1 MAAKST
7 RFFIFLLLL
16 ALIGL
21 TVRQL
26 YITRPVKAP
35 ELKALPLARVELIQA
50 VRKTTHPFDHITGHL
65 QPARKSTLHFEVN
78 GNLLKRLVEAGALV
92 QRGELLLQL
101 DDADYKDR
109 AIEAK
114 AQLQQE
120 QARQARDQQLLEFAH
135 SNAQLAQREVNRL
148 ISLGKKALS
157 SKSKLDER
165 RQQLLQLQG
174 EDTQL
179 AYTVNTAP
187 QRLSALQSALKR
199 AQRNVQRT
207 HLTAPYSGR
216 VNRVLIEEGDHITP
230 NDTVLELI
238 DDLSLDL
245 YTEVSGTTA
254 AALKQGQQLDVS
266 VKGRSYPGQLIA
278 VQRDP
283 DPETF
288 THPIKIRIP
297 GEGLIPGMLA
307 SARLPLTTLP
317 NTIVV
322 PRSALLQDSGHSYL
336 FVVKGDRLERR
347 QVKSGIHS
355 GNLLVIDAGLAE
367 GETLVARDVAALIDG
382 QQIVLPKLQRAADFQ

>member
-1 MAAKST
+1 VAAKST

-21 TVRQL
+21 AVRQL

-35 ELKALPLARVELIQA
+35 ELKSLPLAQVA
-50 VRKTTHPFDHITGHL
+50 VIKAIRKTIHPFDQITGRL
-65 QPARKSTLHFEVN
+65 QPARKSALHFEVN
-78 GNLLKRLVEAGALV
+78 GNLIKRLVEAGTLV
-92 QRGELLLQL
+92 QQGELLLQL
-101 DDADYKDR
+101 DDADYRDR

-120 QARQARDQQLLEFAH
+120 QTRQARDQQLLEFAH

-157 SKSKLDER
+157 SKSKLDEK
-165 RQQLLQLQG
+165 RQRLLQLQG
-174 EDTQL
+174 EETQL

-254 AALKQGQQLDVS
+254 AALKRGQQLDVS
-266 VKGRSYPGQLIA
+266 VNGRSYPGQLIA

-288 THPIKIRIP
+288 THPIRIRIP

-307 SARLPLTTLP
+307 SAQLPLTTLP
-317 NTIVV
+317 DAIVV
-322 PRSALLQDSGHSYL
+322 PPSARLQDSGHSYL
-336 FVVKGDRLERR
+336 FVVKGNRLERR
-347 QVKSGIHS
+347 RVKASIHS
-355 GNLLVIDAGLAE
+355 GNLLVINAGLAE
-367 GETLVARDVAALIDG
+367 GETLVARDVAALTDD
-382 QQIVLPKLQRAADFQ
+382 QQIVPPKPPQATTPQ

>member
-1 MAAKST
+1 VAAKST
-7 RFFIFLLLL
+7 RFFVFLLLL

-21 TVRQL
+21 TIGQL

-35 ELKALPLARVELIQA
+35 ELKTLPLARIEVVQA
-50 VRKTTHPFDHITGHL
+50 THKTIHPFDHITGRL
-65 QPARKSTLHFEVN
+65 QPARKSALHFEVN
-78 GNLLKRLVEAGALV
+78 GNLLKRLVEAGTLV
-92 QRGELLLQL
+92 RQGELLLQL

-109 AIEAK
+109 ATEAK

-120 QARQARDQQLLEFAH
+120 QARQARDQQLLELAR
-135 SNAQLAQREVNRL
+135 SNTQLAQREVNRL
-148 ISLGKKALS
+148 ISLGKKSLS
-157 SKSKLDER
+157 SKSKLDET
-165 RQQLLQLQG
+165 RQQLLQLQS
-174 EDTQL
+174 EETRL
-179 AYTVNTAP
+179 AYTVNTAQ

-254 AALKQGQQLDVS
+254 AALEQGQQLGVS
-266 VKGRSYPGQLIA
+266 VNGRSYPGQLIA

-297 GEGLIPGMLA
+297 GQDLIPGMLA
-307 SARLPLTTLP
+307 SAQLPLTTLP
-317 NTIVV
+317 NAMIV
-322 PRSALLQDSGHSYL
+322 PRTALLQDSGHNYL

-347 QVKSGIHS
+347 QVKAGIHS
-355 GNLLVIDAGLAE
+355 GNTQVIDRGLNE
-367 GETLVARDVAALIDG
+367 GETLVARDVAALTDG
-382 QQIVLPKLQRAADFQ
+382 QQIVPPKPLQATTPQ